1 MRWSFLRNLLD
12 NISKLPVWITLC
24 IELLLVVLIGYIDYI
39 TGDYSVLIFYG
50 IPVCLAAWTTGDLG
64 VIILTLISG
73 LARYLSDYN
82 SYTNNNLETWN
93 TVEDILF
100 LLIFGL
106 VISAIKRALDK
117 EGGESKR

>member
-106 VISAIKRALDK
+106 VISAIRRTLDK